1 MYGTNTRCNA
11 RQHANTQGRAA
22 ACVVL
27 RRSGV
32 NVAVLSAN
40 ICGSHW
46 LIARSKHCKRKSR
59 NCMTAR
65 AIVWRHANKTCYS
78 MIFDK
83 TMSSC
88 CSRLNTSNLQEVKP
102 DSIGKNKLLLFVS
115 DNRTYTDSSYF
126 AVFALNYMQSSSV

>member
-40 ICGSHW
+40 IFGSHW

-65 AIVWRHANKTCYS
+65 AIVWRHVN
-78 MIFDK
+78 K